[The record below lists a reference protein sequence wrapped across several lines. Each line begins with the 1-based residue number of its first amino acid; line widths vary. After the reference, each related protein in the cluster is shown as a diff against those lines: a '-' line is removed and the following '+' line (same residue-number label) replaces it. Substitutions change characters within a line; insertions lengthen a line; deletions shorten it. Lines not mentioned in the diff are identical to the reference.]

1 MSTRLPTV
9 DGQNQ
14 SIDDVLRH
22 NGKSSL
28 ERRREKR
35 KRLPEWFRTSLPTG
49 DSQKKFNDT
58 KLNVHEHGLHT
69 VCEEA
74 RCPNVHDCWAR
85 GTATFMIAG
94 EVCTRGC
101 RFCAVGTIKKPPELN
116 PLEPA
121 ELAEAIEKMNISHA
135 VITVV
140 NRDDLPDGGHY
151 MVQAHLQGLQER

>member
-49 DSQKKFNDT
+49 NSQKKF
-58 KLNVHEHGLHT
+58 KILNNFNRRKDDDG
-69 VCEEA
+69 
-74 RCPNVHDCWAR
+74 R
-85 GTATFMIAG
+85 
-94 EVCTRGC
+94 
-101 RFCAVGTIKKPPELN
+101 
-116 PLEPA
+116 
-121 ELAEAIEKMNISHA
+121 A
-135 VITVV
+135 VIEH
-140 NRDDLPDGGHY
+140 RAADSS
-151 MVQAHLQGLQER
+151 